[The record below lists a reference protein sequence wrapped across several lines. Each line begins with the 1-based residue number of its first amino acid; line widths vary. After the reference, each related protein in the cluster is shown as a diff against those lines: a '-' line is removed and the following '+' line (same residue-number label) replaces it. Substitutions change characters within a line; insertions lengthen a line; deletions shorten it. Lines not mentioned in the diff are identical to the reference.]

1 MTDIIYSIIIPVI
14 FFVMPICFIVYGLI
28 NKRNSFAGYLL
39 MVGCFFLSLPLSVYI
54 TPAVSGLICY
64 FLSIIGIS
72 ASFSD
77 TTILSM
83 ILIVFLVYIAY
94 KLYYIFLY
102 WESRNYT
109 QTVKEL
115 VFLGQKK
122 DLPDCK
128 EIILKTFKERI
139 LHAGKFQKPKDAIVF
154 SEKQLY
160 LTTLSML
167 SSGKYNFLYGDLT
180 DEGKQL
186 VHISE
191 YCVDRLVD
199 HGIIPLENREE
210 YLYSIKKSSISGTLL
225 YSLSKEQ

>member
-115 VFLGQKK
+115 VFLGQKNLFRATQTDEK
-122 DLPDCK
+122 LRRENIRGKQAAHNTHYEVGRKVRQTIKELGGTMPEDLPTPEK
-128 EIILKTFKERI
+128 SIAQIEREQKKLKNGNNE
-139 LHAGKFQKPKDAIVF
+139 
-154 SEKQLY
+154 
-160 LTTLSML
+160 
-167 SSGKYNFLYGDLT
+167 
-180 DEGKQL
+180 
-186 VHISE
+186 
-191 YCVDRLVD
+191 
-199 HGIIPLENREE
+199 
-210 YLYSIKKSSISGTLL
+210 
-225 YSLSKEQ
+225 